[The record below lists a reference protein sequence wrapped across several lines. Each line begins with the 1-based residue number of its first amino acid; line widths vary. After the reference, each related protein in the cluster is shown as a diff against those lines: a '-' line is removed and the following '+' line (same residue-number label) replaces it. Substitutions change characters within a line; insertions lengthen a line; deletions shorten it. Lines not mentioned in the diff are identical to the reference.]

1 MMRWR
6 CLHGGVAVVVDDD
19 ENGVEEL
26 LEAMWDS
33 GERVEHGAS
42 RARSR

>member
-6 CLHGGVAVVVDDD
+6 CLHGGAVVVVDDED
-19 ENGVEEL
+19 GVKEL